1 MNIDRKRVE
10 NKDRTRYFVQK
21 SNERERRIRSF
32 ARPDGSAAGN
42 GKRENADCWKMIYG
56 KVRKICLT
64 DLVPMPIIVKV
75 RQSSSVG
82 RATHS

>member
-1 MNIDRKRVE
+1 MNKERKRENIDE
-10 NKDRTRYFVQK
+10 QARYFVYMLRGG
-21 SNERERRIRSF
+21 EECIRSY
-32 ARPDGSAAGN
+32 AGSDESAAGN
-42 GKRENADCWKMIYG
+42 GKGGNAVNRKMIYG